1 MADTKEN
8 TTSAPEL
15 ARVSHPTL
23 IAALAAFQ
31 SELPSIGKGR
41 EVHVPTADGGFQ
53 TVGYADLSDV
63 NGVTLPLLG
72 RHGLTFSCGTEYSDG
87 KFTLRAALEHEE
99 GGIRVAVWPI
109 QDPTQ
114 VGPQDAGGEITLA
127 RRYLIGM
134 LTGVA
139 PGGYDDA
146 SAAAQ
151 AAEARASKTQ
161 AEEDAEKGRHFEEE
175 AKAETTRAGVERV
188 WQAARSAGASKA
200 VLDAVA
206 AIGHERKLAEEAT
219 ATESAPAEDEGA
231 VK

>member
-41 EVHVPTADGGFQ
+41 EVRVPTADGGVQ

-151 AAEARASKTQ
+151 AASARAAKTPT
-161 AEEDAEKGRHFEEE
+161 EEGPDFEEE